1 VLLILRTFV
10 ILDFA
15 VATMERQ
22 LLIYILIFT
31 AELQYVRLTSEY
43 SGKIETK
50 NVWTDKLE
58 DKLT

>member
-1 VLLILRTFV
+1 MLLILRTFV

>member
-15 VATMERQ
+15 IATMERQ